1 MLDRWLVKGLL
12 LSQRAWRRLRT
23 RVLKPTFKRCGKN
36 VSFDPGDVYSY
47 QNIEIGDDV
56 FIGPGANLQAG
67 ASGIVIGNKVML
79 GPNVSI
85 MGGDHNFSEIGQFM
99 FDVKVKRP
107 ADDQTVVVED
117 DVWIGAGAIILKG
130 VCLGRGCVVAA
141 GSVVT
146 KSIPPYTIVM
156 GVPAKV
162 HSLRFPI
169 ETILVSSQKLG
180 VE

>member
-1 MLDRWLVKGLL
+1 MPGLWLAKGLL
-12 LSQRAWRRLRT
+12 RTRRAWLRVRR
-23 RVLKPTFKRCGKN
+23 RVLKSTFKRCGKN

-67 ASGIVIGNKVML
+67 ESGIIIGNKVMF

-107 ADDQTVVVED
+107 ANDQTVVVED

-130 VCLGRGCVVAA
+130 VCLGRGCIVAA

-146 KSIPPYTIVM
+146 KKHTSLHDRHGRSGQGTFLTISHRDDP
-156 GVPAKV
+156 G
-162 HSLRFPI
+162 S
-169 ETILVSSQKLG
+169 
-180 VE
+180 